1 MYQANINQKQK
12 TMKVLKFGGTSL
24 GSPENIK
31 KVEAIVAQKSKN
43 SRVVV
48 VASAFGGVTNQLQ
61 DCSLLAEKGDEQFK
75 IELDNLINRH
85 LETVQSLLGAKNQ
98 SALMG
103 KVRLL
108 LNEIE
113 EILKGVFLV
122 QELSIKTLD
131 RILGSG
137 EVLSALIINE
147 FFLQEGLNS
156 KLVNP
161 QEFILTDS
169 AFGKANVD
177 MATTEEKIISHFQD
191 REGDVLVCP
200 GFLSKDS
207 YGNSTTLG
215 RGGSDYTAALIA
227 AALDAP
233 ELEIWTDVSGM
244 MTANPKYVKQ
254 AYAIPQINYEEAME
268 LTHFGAKVLY
278 PPSVHPVYK
287 KGIPIY
293 IKNTFEPESE
303 GTKIFKFSEP
313 KSQSI
318 KGISCIENIAL
329 FNLSGSSMV
338 GIPYFSYRL
347 FDALAQAKV
356 SVILITQASS
366 EHSICVAIDLEDV
379 ETAKSAI
386 ENAFALE
393 FREKMLDPLYVETDL
408 AIVALV
414 SSQMKNQIG
423 LSGKMFSVLGQNG
436 INIKAIAQGSSE
448 KNISAVIE
456 KGQIKKALNT
466 LHESFFLSDLK
477 RVNLFIVGTG
487 NVGKTLINQLNQ
499 QVEYLKEHNQIDL
512 RISGIANSRK
522 MLFDLDGIPFENA
535 VDTLME
541 QGKEM
546 NLDGFL
552 DEMKELNLRNSIFID
567 NTAHEVVANTYA
579 DVLASSISVVTPNKI
594 ACTGK
599 YEDYKKLK
607 NLALRYRSHFR
618 FETNVGAGLPVINT
632 LDDLIKSGDEILG
645 IQAVLSGSLNFIFNN
660 YTGEGDSFA
669 DVVKQAQVE
678 GYTEPDP
685 RIDLSGVD
693 VKRKILILLRESGF
707 EMELDDIET
716 FPFIPEKCMQAE
728 TVELFFESIAQEE
741 AHFNNLVEEANS
753 EGKKLKYVATIE
765 NGKANTGL
773 EKIAPDSPL
782 FNLEGQD
789 NIVLFNTKRYPEQP
803 LVIKGAGAGAAV
815 TASGIFGDI
824 IRIANA
830 L

>member
-1 MYQANINQKQK
+1 
-12 TMKVLKFGGTSL
+12 MKVLKFGGTSL
-24 GSPENIK
+24 GSPDNIK
-31 KVEAIVAQKSKN
+31 KVKAIVTEKSKN

-48 VASAFGGVTNQLQ
+48 VASAFSGVTNQLQ
-61 DCSLLAEKGDEQFK
+61 ECSHLAEKGDDQYK
-75 IELDNLINRH
+75 TELDKLINRH
-85 LETVQSLLGAKNQ
+85 LEAVQSLLGAKSQ
-98 SALMG
+98 SPLMA
-103 KVRLL
+103 KVRLV

-113 EILKGVFLV
+113 DILKGVFLIH
-122 QELSIKTLD
+122 ELSIKTLD

-147 FFLQEGLNS
+147 FFLQEGMKSNL
-156 KLVNP
+156 LDP
-161 QEFILTDS
+161 QDFIITDS
-169 AFGKANVD
+169 EFGKANVD
-177 MATTEEKIISHFQD
+177 MPLTEKKISSYFQHQ
-191 REGDVLVCP
+191 EAEVLVCP
-200 GFLSKDS
+200 GFVSKDLQ
-207 YGNSTTLG
+207 GNNTTLG

-233 ELEIWTDVSGM
+233 ELEIWTDVNGM

-254 AYAIPQINYEEAME
+254 AFAIPQINYEEAME

-293 IKNTFEPESE
+293 IKNTFEPEAE
-303 GTKIFKFSEP
+303 GTKIHKFPEAD
-313 KSQSI
+313 SQSI

-338 GIPYFSYRL
+338 GIPYFSHRL
-347 FDALAQAKV
+347 FEALAQAKV

-379 ETAKSAI
+379 KRAKLAI
-386 ENAFALE
+386 EKAFSFE
-393 FREKMLDPLYVETDL
+393 FKQEMLDPLFIETDL

-414 SSQMKNQIG
+414 SSQLKNQIG

-448 KNISAVIE
+448 KNISAVID
-456 KGQIKKALNT
+456 KKQIKKALNT

-487 NVGKTLINQLNQ
+487 NVGKTLIDQLNQ
-499 QVEYLKEHNQIDL
+499 QSDYLKDHSQIDL

-522 MLFDLDGIPFENA
+522 MLFDLNGIPFENA
-535 VDTLME
+535 VNTLLE
-541 QGKEM
+541 KGQKM
-546 NLDGFL
+546 NLEQFL
-552 DEMKELNLRNSIFID
+552 EDMKDLNLRNSIFID
-567 NTAHEVVANTYA
+567 NTAHEVVANTYS

-599 YEDYKKLK
+599 YDDYKNLK

-669 DVVKQAQVE
+669 EVVKQAQEE

-707 EMELDDIET
+707 EMELDDIDT
-716 FPFIPEKCMQAE
+716 IPFIPEKCMQAE
-728 TVELFFESIAQEE
+728 NVEQFFESIAQEE
-741 AHFNNLVEEANS
+741 AHFKKLVEEANA
-753 EGKKLKYVATIE
+753 EGKKLKYVATFE

-773 EKIAPDSPL
+773 EKIASDRPL
-782 FNLEGQD
+782 YNLEGKD

>member
-1 MYQANINQKQK
+1 
-12 TMKVLKFGGTSL
+12 MKVLKFGGTSL
-24 GSPENIK
+24 GSPNNIK
-31 KVEAIVAQKSKN
+31 KVKIIVAERSQHD
-43 SRVVV
+43 RLIV
-48 VASAFGGVTNQLQ
+48 VASAFGGVTNHLLE
-61 DCSLLAEKGDEQFK
+61 CSRLAEKGDENYK
-75 IELDNLINRH
+75 YILNELINRH
-85 LETVQSLLGAKNQ
+85 LEVVQSLLGAKSQ
-98 SALMG
+98 SGIMA
-103 KVRLL
+103 KVRLV
-108 LNEIE
+108 LNEVE
-113 EILKGVFLV
+113 DILKGVFLI
-122 QELSIKTLD
+122 QELSNKTLD
-131 RILGSG
+131 RILGAG
-137 EVLSALIINE
+137 EVLSALIVSD
-147 FFLQEGLNS
+147 FFLQEGLKS
-156 KLVNP
+156 ELINP
-161 QEFILTDS
+161 QDFIITDS
-169 AFGKANVD
+169 EFGKANVD
-177 MATTEEKIISHFQD
+177 MALTEEKITACFQNQD
-191 REGDVLVCP
+191 GDVLVCP
-200 GFLSKDS
+200 GFVSRDS
-207 YGNSTTLG
+207 YGNNTTLG

-254 AYAIPQINYEEAME
+254 AFPIAHIDYEEAME

-293 IKNTFEPESE
+293 IKNTFDPEAE
-303 GTKIFKFSEP
+303 GTKIHEFPDPGF
-313 KSQSI
+313 QSI

-338 GIPYFSYRL
+338 GIPYFSHRL
-347 FDALAQAKV
+347 FEALARAKV

-379 ETAKSAI
+379 EKAKSAI

-393 FREKMLDPLYVETDL
+393 FREKMLNPLFVESDL

-456 KGQIKKALNT
+456 KKQIKKALNT

-477 RVNLFIVGTG
+477 RINLFIVGTG
-487 NVGKTLINQLNQ
+487 NVGKTLIDQLNQ
-499 QVEYLKEHNQIDL
+499 QSEYLKEHNQIDL

-522 MLFDLDGIPFENA
+522 MLFDLNGLPFEDA
-535 VDTLME
+535 VDTLMKK
-541 QGKEM
+541 GKDM
-546 NLDGFL
+546 NLSDFL
-552 DEMKELNLRNSIFID
+552 AGMRDLNLRNSIFID
-567 NTAHEVVANTYA
+567 NTAHEVVANTYS
-579 DVLASSISVVTPNKI
+579 DILSSSISVVTPNKI

-599 YEDYKKLK
+599 YEDYKTLK
-607 NLALRYRSHFR
+607 NLALRYSSHFR

-669 DVVKQAQVE
+669 DVVKQAQIE

-707 EMELDDIET
+707 EMELDHIDTI
-716 FPFIPEKCMQAE
+716 PFIPEKCMQAE
-728 TVELFFESIAQEE
+728 NVEQFFESIAQEE
-741 AHFNNLVEEANS
+741 AHFKQLVEEANT
-753 EGKKLKYVATIE
+753 EGKKWKYVATFE
-765 NGKANTGL
+765 KGKANTGL

-782 FNLEGQD
+782 YNLEGKD

>member
-1 MYQANINQKQK
+1 
-12 TMKVLKFGGTSL
+12 MKVLKFGGTSL
-24 GSPENIK
+24 GSSDNIK
-31 KVEAIVAQKSKN
+31 KVKAIVAKKSQHD
-43 SRVVV
+43 RLIVVV
-48 VASAFGGVTNQLQ
+48 SAFGGVTNQLHE
-61 DCSLLAEKGDEQFK
+61 CSRLAEKGDENYK
-75 IELDNLINRH
+75 HILNELINRH
-85 LETVQSLLGAKNQ
+85 LELVQTLLGAKAQ
-98 SALMG
+98 SGIMA
-103 KVRLL
+103 KVRLV
-108 LNEIE
+108 LNEVE
-113 EILKGVFLV
+113 DILKGVFLI
-122 QELSIKTLD
+122 QELSNKTLD
-131 RILGSG
+131 RILGAG
-137 EVLSALIINE
+137 EVLSALIVNDFI
-147 FFLQEGLNS
+147 LQEGLKS
-156 KLVNP
+156 EIINP
-161 QEFILTDS
+161 QDFIITDS
-169 AFGKANVD
+169 EFGKANVD
-177 MATTEEKIISHFQD
+177 MALTEDKITTYFQNQD
-191 REGDVLVCP
+191 GDVLVCP
-200 GFLSKDS
+200 GFVSRDLH
-207 YGNSTTLG
+207 GNNTTLG

-254 AYAIPQINYEEAME
+254 AFPIAHIDYEEAME

-293 IKNTFEPESE
+293 IKNTFKPEEE
-303 GTKIFKFSEP
+303 GTKIHKFPEP
-313 KSQSI
+313 DSQSI

-338 GIPYFSYRL
+338 GIPYFSHRL
-347 FDALAQAKV
+347 FEALARAKV

-379 ETAKSAI
+379 EIAKSAI

-393 FREKMLDPLYVETDL
+393 FKQEMLNPLYVETDL

-414 SSQMKNQIG
+414 SSQMKNHIG

-456 KGQIKKALNT
+456 KKQIKKALNT

-477 RVNLFIVGTG
+477 RINLFVVGTG
-487 NVGKTLINQLNQ
+487 NVGKTLIDQLNQ
-499 QVEYLKEHNQIDL
+499 QSEYLKEHNQIDL

-522 MLFDLDGIPFENA
+522 MLFDLNGIPFKNA

-541 QGKEM
+541 SGIEM
-546 NLDGFL
+546 NLNGFL

-567 NTAHEVVANTYA
+567 NTAHEVVAKTYS
-579 DVLASSISVVTPNKI
+579 DILANSISVVTPNKI
-594 ACTGK
+594 ACTGI
-599 YEDYKKLK
+599 YDEYKNLK
-607 NLALRYRSHFR
+607 NLALRFRSHFR

-632 LDDLIKSGDEILG
+632 LDDLIKSGDEVLG

-669 DVVKQAQVE
+669 DVVKQAQEE
-678 GYTEPDP
+678 GFTEPDP

-707 EMELDDIET
+707 EMELEDIDT
-716 FPFIPEKCMQAE
+716 IPFIPEKCMQAE
-728 TVELFFESIAQEE
+728 NVEQFFESITQEE
-741 AHFNNLVEEANS
+741 AHFKNLVEEANS
-753 EGKKLKYVATIE
+753 EGKKLKYVATFE

-782 FNLEGQD
+782 YNLEGKD

>member
-1 MYQANINQKQK
+1 
-12 TMKVLKFGGTSL
+12 MKVLKFGGTSL

-31 KVEAIVAQKSKN
+31 KVEAIVAQKSQN
-43 SRVVV
+43 DRLVV

-61 DCSLLAEKGDEQFK
+61 ECSRLAESGDEKYK
-75 IELDNLINRH
+75 IELEKLINRH
-85 LETVQSLLGAKNQ
+85 LGVVQDLLGAKSQ
-98 SALMG
+98 SGVMA
-103 KVRLL
+103 KVRLV
-108 LNEIE
+108 LNEVE
-113 EILKGVFLV
+113 DILKGVYLIR
-122 QELSIKTLD
+122 ELSNKTLD
-131 RILGSG
+131 RVIGSG
-137 EVLSALIINE
+137 EVLSSLTVNE
-147 FFLQEGLNS
+147 YFLQEGLKS
-156 KLVNP
+156 SLANP
-161 QEFILTDS
+161 MEFIITDS
-169 AFGKANVD
+169 QFGKANVD
-177 MATTEEKIISHFQD
+177 MMQTEVKIKFYFQD
-191 REGDVLVCP
+191 QNAEILICP
-200 GFLSKDS
+200 GFVSKDI

-254 AYAIPQINYEEAME
+254 AFAIPQINYEEAME

-293 IKNTFEPESE
+293 IKNTFDPEAE
-303 GTKIFKFSEP
+303 GTKIHKFLEP
-313 KSQSI
+313 EYQSI

-338 GIPYFSYRL
+338 GIPYFSHRL
-347 FDALAQAKV
+347 FEALAQAKV

-366 EHSICVAIDLEDV
+366 EHSICVAIDLEDA
-379 ETAKSAI
+379 ERAKTAI
-386 ENAFALE
+386 ENAFSFE
-393 FREKMLDPLYVETDL
+393 FKQEMLDPLFVETDL

-448 KNISAVIE
+448 KNISAVID
-456 KGQIKKALNT
+456 KKQIKKALNT

-477 RVNLFIVGTG
+477 RINLFIVGTG
-487 NVGKTLINQLNQ
+487 NVGKTLIDQLNQ
-499 QVEYLKEHNQIDL
+499 QSEYLKEHNQIDL

-522 MLFDLDGIPFENA
+522 MFFDLNGISFDNA
-535 VDTLME
+535 VEILMDKGQKMDLE
-541 QGKEM
+541 
-546 NLDGFL
+546 DFL
-552 DEMKELNLRNSIFID
+552 KEMKELNLRNSIFID

-579 DVLASSISVVTPNKI
+579 GILQNSISVVTPNKI
-594 ACTGK
+594 ACTGR
-599 YEDYKKLK
+599 YEDYKNLK

-716 FPFIPEKCMQAE
+716 IPFIPVKCMHAE
-728 TVELFFESIAQEE
+728 NVEKFFEAIEQEE
-741 AHFNNLVEEANS
+741 THFKNLVEEVNK
-753 EGKKLKYVATIE
+753 EGKKLKYVATFE

-773 EKIAPDSPL
+773 EKIASDSPL
-782 FNLEGQD
+782 FNLDGKD

>member
-1 MYQANINQKQK
+1 
-12 TMKVLKFGGTSL
+12 MKVLKFGGTSL

-31 KVEAIVAQKSKN
+31 KVKAIVAKKSLN
-43 SRVVV
+43 DQLII
-48 VASAFGGVTNQLQ
+48 VASAFSGVTNQLHE
-61 DCSLLAEKGDEQFK
+61 CSRLAEKGDESYKAQ
-75 IELDNLINRH
+75 LDALINRH
-85 LETVQSLLGAKNQ
+85 LEAVQELLGAKAQ
-98 SALMG
+98 SGIMA
-103 KVRLL
+103 KVRLV

-113 EILKGVFLV
+113 DILKGVFLI
-122 QELSIKTLD
+122 QELSNKTLD
-131 RILGSG
+131 KVIGSG

-147 FFLQEGLNS
+147 FFLQEGMKS
-156 KLVNP
+156 SQINP

-169 AFGKANVD
+169 EFGKANVN
-177 MATTEEKIISHFQD
+177 MALTEEKIKSYFHNQKAQ
-191 REGDVLVCP
+191 VLVCP
-200 GFLSKDS
+200 GFVSKDL

-215 RGGSDYTAALIA
+215 RGGSDYTAALLA
-227 AALDAP
+227 AALEAP

-254 AYAIPQINYEEAME
+254 AYAIPQIDYEEAME

-293 IKNTFEPESE
+293 IKNTFEPEAE
-303 GTKIFKFSEP
+303 GTKIHKFPDSNA
-313 KSQSI
+313 QSI

-338 GIPYFSYRL
+338 GIPYFSHRL
-347 FDALAQAKV
+347 FEALAQAKV

-379 ETAKSAI
+379 EKAKSAI
-386 ENAFALE
+386 ENAFSLE
-393 FREKMLDPLYVETDL
+393 FREEMLNPLYVETDL

-456 KGQIKKALNT
+456 KKQIKKALNT

-487 NVGKTLINQLNQ
+487 NVGKTLIDQLNQ
-499 QVEYLKEHNQIDL
+499 QSEYLKEHNQIDL

-522 MLFDLDGIPFENA
+522 MLFDLNGIPFENA
-535 VDTLME
+535 VETLME
-541 QGKEM
+541 KGQKMDLE
-546 NLDGFL
+546 DFL
-552 DEMKELNLRNSIFID
+552 EEMKELNLRNSIFID

-579 DVLASSISVVTPNKI
+579 GVLESSISVVTPNKI

-599 YEDYKKLK
+599 FEDYKNLK
-607 NLALRYRSHFR
+607 NLALRFRSHFR

-632 LDDLIKSGDEILG
+632 LDDLIKSGDEVLG

-660 YTGEGDSFA
+660 YTGKGDSFA
-669 DVVKQAQVE
+669 EVVKQAQKE
-678 GYTEPDP
+678 GFTEPDP

-707 EMELDDIET
+707 EMELNDIDT
-716 FPFIPEKCMQAE
+716 IPFIPEKCMQAKN
-728 TVELFFESIAQEE
+728 VEKFFESIAQEE
-741 AHFNNLVEEANS
+741 AHFKQLVVGANA
-753 EGKKLKYVATIE
+753 EGKKLKYVATFE

-782 FNLEGQD
+782 YNLEGKD

>member
-1 MYQANINQKQK
+1 
-12 TMKVLKFGGTSL
+12 MKVIKFGGTSL
-24 GSPENIK
+24 GTPENIK
-31 KVEAIVAQKSKN
+31 KVKAIVAPKCGEDQLI
-43 SRVVV
+43 VVV
-48 VASAFGGVTNQLQ
+48 SAFGGVTDQLNA
-61 DCSLLAEKGDEQFK
+61 CSRLAEQGDGNYTAILDDL
-75 IELDNLINRH
+75 IERH
-85 LETVQSLLGAKNQ
+85 LSAVQELLGAKSQ
-98 SALMG
+98 SSVIA
-103 KVRLL
+103 KVRLV
-108 LNEIE
+108 LNQLED
-113 EILKGVFLV
+113 ILKGVFLI
-122 QELSIKTLD
+122 QELSAKTLD
-131 RILGSG
+131 RVIGTG
-137 EVLSALIINE
+137 EVLSALIVNE
-147 FFLQEGLNS
+147 FLLHEGTSLDLMDP
-156 KLVNP
+156 K
-161 QEFILTDS
+161 EFIVTDS
-169 AFGKANVD
+169 EFGKANVD
-177 MATTEEKIISHFQD
+177 MVLTEEKIKSYFQNQKA
-191 REGDVLVCP
+191 GVLVCP
-200 GFLSKDS
+200 GFVSIDL

-215 RGGSDYTAALIA
+215 RGGSDYTAALLA

-244 MTANPKYVKQ
+244 MTANPRYVKQ
-254 AYAIPQINYEEAME
+254 AFAIPQIDYEEAME

-287 KGIPIY
+287 KGIPIF
-293 IKNTFEPESE
+293 IKNTFEPEAE
-303 GTKIFKFSEP
+303 GTKIHKFPEP
-313 KSQSI
+313 DSQSI
-318 KGISCIENIAL
+318 KGISCIESIAL

-338 GIPYFSYRL
+338 GIPYFSHRL
-347 FDALAQAKV
+347 FEALAQARV

-366 EHSICVAIDLEDV
+366 EHSICVAIDLEDR
-379 ETAKSAI
+379 EKAKSAI
-386 ENAFALE
+386 EDSFSLE
-393 FREKMLDPLYVETDL
+393 FKEEMLNPLYVETDL

-448 KNISAVIE
+448 KNISAVID
-456 KGQIKKALNT
+456 KKQIKKALNT

-487 NVGKTLINQLNQ
+487 NVGQTLIDQLNQ
-499 QVEYLKEHNQIDL
+499 QSEYLKEHNQIDL

-522 MLFDLDGIPFENA
+522 MLFDLNGIPFENA

-541 QGKEM
+541 KGKEM
-546 NLDGFL
+546 NLSDFL
-552 DEMKELNLRNSIFID
+552 SEMKELNLRNSIFID

-579 DVLASSISVVTPNKI
+579 DVLVNSISVVTPNKI

-599 YEDYKKLK
+599 YEDYKNLK

-632 LDDLIKSGDEILG
+632 LDDLIKSGDEVLG

-660 YTGEGDSFA
+660 YTVEGDSFA
-669 DVVKQAQVE
+669 DVIKQAQEE
-678 GYTEPDP
+678 GFTEPDP

-716 FPFIPEKCMQAE
+716 IPFIPEKCME
-728 TVELFFESIAQEE
+728 TENVEKFFESIGEEE
-741 AHFNNLVEEANS
+741 AYFKELVEKANA
-753 EGKKLKYVATIE
+753 EGKKLKYVATFK

-782 FNLEGQD
+782 YNLEGKD

>member
-1 MYQANINQKQK
+1 
-12 TMKVLKFGGTSL
+12 MKVLKFGGTSL

-31 KVEAIVAQKSKN
+31 KVKAIVDNKSQN
-43 SRVVV
+43 DRLII
-48 VASAFGGVTNQLQ
+48 VASAFGGVTNYLLE
-61 DCSLLAEKGDEQFK
+61 CSRLAEKGDEK
-75 IELDNLINRH
+75 YKSKLDELINRH
-85 LETVQSLLGAKNQ
+85 LQAVQDLLGAKAQ
-98 SALMG
+98 SGIMA

-108 LNEIE
+108 LNEVE
-113 EILKGVFLV
+113 DILKGVYLI
-122 QELSIKTLD
+122 QELSNKTLD
-131 RILGSG
+131 RVIGSG
-137 EVLSALIINE
+137 EVLSALIVHE
-147 FFLQEGLNS
+147 FFLQEGLKCN
-156 KLVNP
+156 LINP
-161 QEFILTDS
+161 QDFIITDS
-169 AFGKANVD
+169 EFGKANVD
-177 MATTEEKIISHFQD
+177 MALTEEKIRAYFKNQQ
-191 REGDVLVCP
+191 GDILVCP
-200 GFLSKDS
+200 GFVSKDLQ
-207 YGNSTTLG
+207 GNSTTLG
-215 RGGSDYTAALIA
+215 RGGSDYTAALVA

-254 AYAIPQINYEEAME
+254 AFAIPQLNYEEAME

-293 IKNTFEPESE
+293 IKNTFEPEAQ
-303 GTKIFKFSEP
+303 GTMIHYFAEP
-313 KSQSI
+313 DAHSI

-338 GIPYFSYRL
+338 GIPYFSHRL
-347 FDALAQAKV
+347 FEALARAKV

-366 EHSICVAIDLEDV
+366 EHSICVAIDLADEDK
-379 ETAKSAI
+379 AKSAI

-456 KGQIKKALNT
+456 KKQIKKALNT

-477 RVNLFIVGTG
+477 RINLFIVGTG
-487 NVGKTLINQLNQ
+487 NVGKTLIDQLNQ
-499 QVEYLKEHNQIDL
+499 QSEYLKEHNQIDL

-535 VDTLME
+535 VETLMSKGE
-541 QGKEM
+541 EM
-546 NLDGFL
+546 DLDRFIE
-552 DEMKELNLRNSIFID
+552 EMKTLNLRNSIFID
-567 NTAHEVVANTYA
+567 NTAHEVVANTYS
-579 DVLASSISVVTPNKI
+579 DVLSNSISVVTPNKI

-599 YEDYKKLK
+599 YEDYKSLK
-607 NLALRYRSHFR
+607 SLALRYRSHFR

-660 YTGEGDSFA
+660 YTGEEDSFA
-669 DVVKQAQVE
+669 DVVKQAQKE

-707 EMELDDIET
+707 EMELDDIKT
-716 FPFIPEKCMQAE
+716 IPFIPEKCMQAE
-728 TVELFFESIAQEE
+728 NVEQFFISIAQEE
-741 AHFNNLVEEANS
+741 AYFKKLVEEANA
-753 EGKKLKYVATIE
+753 EGKKLKYVATFE
-765 NGKANTGL
+765 KGKANTGL
-773 EKIAPDSPL
+773 EKIASDSPL
-782 FNLEGQD
+782 YNLEGKD